1 MVYKLF
7 LSYLDLA
14 KDDSDFKDD
23 LAKIIHELIAK
34 KLNEIKE
41 MEDIRDPNSKTKVR
55 IQLDLLFQNDPYY
68 IYSCKERDP
77 KIFSN
82 INIYELK
89 NEQDIK
95 YFQDKNLEKVYWEKF
110 CLFLDTLI
118 GKIVTINDF
127 IGILK
132 IIVLND
138 EENKNEYINKLET
151 RCDKFKEQITNET
164 FIIFF

>member
-23 LAKIIHELIAK
+23 LAKIIHELIEK

-41 MEDIRDPNSKTKVR
+41 MEDIR
-55 IQLDLLFQNDPYY
+55 
-68 IYSCKERDP
+68 EP

-82 INIYELK
+82 INIYEMK

-95 YFQDKNLEKVYWEKF
+95 YFQDKNLEKVYGENF
-110 CLFLDTLI
+110 CLFLDILI
-118 GKIVTINDF
+118 RKIVTINDF

-138 EENKNEYINKLET
+138 EANKNEYIN
-151 RCDKFKEQITNET
+151 RN
-164 FIIFF
+164 